1 MVQSYEIRG
10 RDTRGEVE
18 VTDRPDSLSFRNEVE
33 ESAAAMSAGAR
44 RSGSS
49 ASLRDDRKNLRDDRK
64 DLLRDGKGDIESR
77 ISPPKT
83 QTARPEG
90 RAVMR

>member
-49 ASLRDDRKNLRDDRK
+49 ASLRDDRKNLRDDKK
-64 DLLRDGKGDIESR
+64 DLLRDGGVTSNLVSR
-77 ISPPKT
+77 LQKHKRPAPKDE
-83 QTARPEG
+83 P
-90 RAVMR
+90 